1 MAMAQLPPVTL
12 AQAPG
17 AGMPGAF
24 NMPQMNPALG
34 LQAFPAVYS
43 LIQGYP
49 GMPSPS
55 LPLHMYVGPPPHHI
69 MPIPTTHTGPSGP
82 GIAGQFPG
90 LPHTMPG
97 LQMFPNVSEAGPRFN
112 MAGGPLFQLAL
123 PSMAPLLP
131 TPPHSQHLQHPGAQG
146 VALLAHPP
154 PSPSPLQ
161 PPPPPSPGHHP
172 AVNGNAL
179 VCQRYLMSAYRVGM
193 VALETLGRRVSEDR
207 PQTKFTRNP
216 SYAEDVK
223 WLLGVAKKLGLA
235 CLQNFLMCVM
245 ATVVSPFVLQELTW
259 DCGCFLAAAPPGTS
273 PNCGSHHCSAVIQQ
287 IRTQPYLTS
296 LAQKCYQVTAQ

>member
-1 MAMAQLPPVTL
+1 
-12 AQAPG
+12 
-17 AGMPGAF
+17 
-24 NMPQMNPALG
+24 
-34 LQAFPAVYS
+34 
-43 LIQGYP
+43 
-49 GMPSPS
+49 
-55 LPLHMYVGPPPHHI
+55 
-69 MPIPTTHTGPSGP
+69 
-82 GIAGQFPG
+82 
-90 LPHTMPG
+90 
-97 LQMFPNVSEAGPRFN
+97 
-112 MAGGPLFQLAL
+112 
-123 PSMAPLLP
+123 
-131 TPPHSQHLQHPGAQG
+131 
-146 VALLAHPP
+146 
-154 PSPSPLQ
+154 
-161 PPPPPSPGHHP
+161 
-172 AVNGNAL
+172 
-179 VCQRYLMSAYRVGM
+179 MSAYRVGM

-296 LAQKCYQVTAQ
+296 LAQKCYQMYYQCIHQRLYHLTPAEYEDFTAIILHARKAFMWTASGQNEFQNLLNSLRRTKSCKKDLWAKITAAVQSAGLPGQ